1 MATARVETI
10 VEARQL
16 LQLTPVT
23 KVDKALVVRLDQLGI
38 HLSKKKSGYRRL
50 RTLEDIITELVV
62 YIYLNT

>member
-1 MATARVETI
+1 MVNRP
-10 VEARQL
+10 L
-16 LQLTPVT
+16 LQLTPVI